1 MNRRESV
8 RLLGA
13 IAAVPFLPGTAEAA
27 SGIAERVHEAIQGGA
42 RFRTF
47 DPTQQE
53 LVRRLVDAMIP
64 RTDTPGALDV
74 RVPEFIDHVVTDWAS
89 EPERRALLD
98 GLADIDA
105 RVRAQGA
112 ATFTGLGATRQAGLL
127 RMLDG
132 ERAATSGAGHAFG
145 QVKSLAVYG
154 YFTAEAVQRDV
165 LKTQVFFTAFDG
177 CAPA

>member
-1 MNRRESV
+1 MDRREAV

-13 IAAVPFLPGTAEAA
+13 FAAVPFLPGSAKDA
-27 SGIAERVHEAIQGGA
+27 SIAERVHEALQGSPS
-42 RFRTF
+42 FRTF
-47 DPTQQE
+47 DPGQQE
-53 LVRRLVDAMIP
+53 LVARLVDAIIP

-89 EPERRALLD
+89 EPERRILLD
-98 GLADIDA
+98 GLADVDA
-105 RVRAQGA
+105 RARS
-112 ATFTGLGATRQAGLL
+112 LGAGTFVGLDPTRQAALL
-127 RMLDG
+127 RMLDV

-154 YFTAEAVQRDV
+154 YFTSEAVQRDV
-165 LKTQVFFTAFDG
+165 LRTRMFFTAFDG